1 MNILKDRA
9 IWIVVVVMILAG
21 TIYMIVIDPDRVDK
35 MDNIVVRDDERK
47 ADVVETNELIDRL
60 DKKLMGAKKHLQQLR
75 DDYDSHIKT
84 YNSKVDSINN
94 SFSRVDL
101 SINKILRNMKDK
113 FAEVQEQL
121 EELEDDISGINTR
134 TKKEFRSVNAEI
146 EVLKQDIVDLN
157 AKLEE

>member
-60 DKKLMGAKKHLQQLR
+60 DKKLIGTKKHLQQLR
-75 DDYDSHIKT
+75 DDYDTHIKT

-101 SINKILRNMKDK
+101 SINKILRDMKDK

-121 EELEDDISGINTR
+121 EELEDDISSVNTQ
-134 TKKEFRSVNAEI
+134 TKRDFRAVNAEI
-146 EVLKQDIVDLN
+146 SALKEDIDEIN
-157 AKLEE
+157 K